1 MFSVQ
6 RIVYIQVVL
15 RNAANIEAIRAIVE
29 GKIVEFA
36 NRGYRALGLSRA
48 EGIGSAGKPYTFL
61 TDPLHR
67 LYPVCIIMHA
77 VHGFGFFRT
86 PGPEPGH

>member
-6 RIVYIQVVL
+6 PIVQIQVVL
-15 RNAANIEAIRAIVE
+15 RNAANIEAIRATVE
-29 GKIVEFA
+29 SKIVDFA

-48 EGIGSAGKPYTFL
+48 EGIGSAGEAYTFPF
-61 TDPLHR
+61 DPLHR
-67 LYPVCIIMHA
+67 LYPVCFT
-77 VHGFGFFRT
+77 VHGFGFLRA